1 MKLVALLPMKANS
14 ERVKGKNFRD
24 FCGKPLFQW
33 ILDELI
39 SCDEIDSIV
48 INTDAEYLLN
58 ASFST
63 HEKVIIRERPLDIRG
78 DLVSMN
84 IIIEDDI
91 RNTDGD
97 IYLMTH
103 TTNPLLTRKTIAKAI
118 KLYKSLL
125 NTGEADSLFSVNKIQ
140 TRFYDKEARP
150 INHDPDNLLRTQD
163 LEPYFEENSNFYFFT
178 RDSFS
183 KTKTRIGKSPA
194 MFEMEL
200 LEAIDIDNQ
209 EDWDLASLL
218 MNKRLKD
225 G

>member
-33 ILDELI
+33 ILDELTG
-39 SCDEIDSIV
+39 CHEIDSIV

-63 HEKVIIRERPLDIRG
+63 HEKVIVRERPYEIRG

-84 IIIEDDI
+84 LIIEDDI
-91 RNTDGD
+91 LNTDGD
-97 IYLMTH
+97 IYFMTH

-125 NTGEADSLFSVNKIQ
+125 NSGKADSLFSVNKIQ

-150 INHDPDNLLRTQD
+150 TNHDPDNLLRTQD
-163 LEPYFEENSNFYFFT
+163 LEPYFEENSNLECYHEE
-178 RDSFS
+178 S
-183 KTKTRIGKSPA
+183 KIKIKFPQYLLPLPKKT
-194 MFEMEL
+194 
-200 LEAIDIDNQ
+200 
-209 EDWDLASLL
+209 
-218 MNKRLKD
+218 
-225 G
+225 